1 MEEIL
6 VIIAGSVDPLYVA
19 IWCFICLIFTAV
31 APPQLTT
38 KIPNLLMR
46 VINFSAFN
54 WGNAVNKYTD
64 SKGNQVNES
73 TSKTS
78 TDTGK
83 DSQSSHPKKE

>member
-6 VIIAGSVDPLYVA
+6 IYVASLVDPLYVA
-19 IWCFICLIFTAV
+19 IWCFVCLIFTAI

-38 KIPNLLMR
+38 KVPNLLMR

-64 SKGNQVNES
+64 SKGNQDNES
-73 TSKTS
+73 TSKAS
-78 TDTGK
+78 TNAGK
-83 DSQSSHPKKE
+83 ATKTDYPK